1 MNTMSLHSNQETLL
15 SKDCMAQGFDKEEC
29 NIGVP
34 ESILNSMPVDSV
46 GYVPFL
52 WDTLLQYSTDC
63 IAITNSRNEF
73 IWTNS
78 AVQKFLSQDNRTLI
92 GRSWL
97 DVLPTDLA
105 NERIECTD
113 RTITENQDL
122 ALIGMIRGVC
132 TCSFFRVCSS
142 VGAREIN
149 VIVIISP
156 MQSTGIIEY
165 NPVTKGC
172 KKLYAE
178 HNELGQL
185 SQLTERELEV
195 FVQIGYGYSG
205 QQIADSLKKST
216 KTIDWHR
223 SRIGEK
229 LGTTNKVEIAKIAMR
244 SGIHHM
250 GVMRPQW
257 LRNLKTNQE
266 NNPNLEK

>member
-1 MNTMSLHSNQETLL
+1 
-15 SKDCMAQGFDKEEC
+15 
-29 NIGVP
+29 
-34 ESILNSMPVDSV
+34 
-46 GYVPFL
+46 
-52 WDTLLQYSTDC
+52 
-63 IAITNSRNEF
+63 
-73 IWTNS
+73 
-78 AVQKFLSQDNRTLI
+78 
-92 GRSWL
+92 
-97 DVLPTDLA
+97 
-105 NERIECTD
+105 
-113 RTITENQDL
+113 
-122 ALIGMIRGVC
+122 MIRGVC
-132 TCSFFRVCSS
+132 TCSFFRECRS
-142 VGAREIN
+142 VGAKERN

-156 MQSTGIIEY
+156 MQSAGIIEH

-172 KKLYAE
+172 KQLYAE
-178 HNELGQL
+178 HNEFGQL

-229 LGTTNKVEIAKIAMR
+229 LGTTNRVEIAKIAIR

-257 LRNLKTNQE
+257 LRNLRTNQE